1 MQHRTAA
8 RTLVGAAALTFAVT
22 VIPAANAA
30 PTAALDVSQRLAPT
44 TLYYDDSQAA
54 EFRSAVVA
62 GAGSWNSTVSN
73 VRLVEATAG
82 QRADIRVIA
91 FDGWPQSTLGP
102 IRPGGRQ
109 GTVYFGREAVN
120 EGYNTVRIAAHEL
133 GHSLGLPDAK
143 PGPCSSLMSGSTG
156 GVSCTNA
163 TPNAAERARVQA
175 DYASAAVAQ
184 IPFSGRSVVDAP

>member
-1 MQHRTAA
+1 MLHRTAA
-8 RTLVGAAALTFAVT
+8 RTLVGAAALTLAVT
-22 VIPAANAA
+22 VTPAANAA
-30 PTAALDVSQRLAPT
+30 TAAAPDASRRLAPT

-102 IRPGGRQ
+102 VRPGGRQ
-109 GTVYFGREAVN
+109 GTVYFGREAVD
-120 EGYNTVRIAAHEL
+120 EGYNTTRIAAHEL

-163 TPNAAERARVQA
+163 LPNAAERARVQSN
-175 DYASAAVAQ
+175 YASGAAA
-184 IPFSGRSVVDAP
+184 PSVFGDRTIVDAP

>member
-1 MQHRTAA
+1 MPHRTAA
-8 RTLVGAAALTFAVT
+8 RTLIGAAALTLTVTAV
-22 VIPAANAA
+22 PAANAA
-30 PTAALDVSQRLAPT
+30 PAAAPGASQRLAPI

-62 GAGSWNSTVSN
+62 GAGSWNSSVSN
-73 VRLVEATAG
+73 VRLVEATGG

-102 IRPGGRQ
+102 VRSGGRQ

-163 TPNAAERARVQA
+163 TPNASERARVQSN
-175 DYASAAVAQ
+175 YASGAVAQ
-184 IPFSGRSVVDAP
+184 NAFSGWTLVDAP

>member
-1 MQHRTAA
+1 
-8 RTLVGAAALTFAVT
+8 
-22 VIPAANAA
+22 
-30 PTAALDVSQRLAPT
+30 
-44 TLYYDDSQAA
+44 
-54 EFRSAVVA
+54 
-62 GAGSWNSTVSN
+62 VSN

-102 IRPGGRQ
+102 VRSGGRQ

-163 TPNAAERARVQA
+163 LPNAAERARAQSN
-175 DYASAAVAQ
+175 YASGAGAQ
-184 IPFSGRSVVDAP
+184 SAFSGRTMVDAP

>member
-1 MQHRTAA
+1 MPHRTAA
-8 RTLVGAAALTFAVT
+8 RTLIGAAALTLTVTAV
-22 VIPAANAA
+22 PAANAA
-30 PTAALDVSQRLAPT
+30 SAAAPGASQRLAPT

-62 GAGSWNSTVSN
+62 GAGSWNSSVSN
-73 VRLVEATAG
+73 VRLVEATGG

-102 IRPGGRQ
+102 VRSGGRQ

-163 TPNAAERARVQA
+163 TPNASERARVQSN
-175 DYASAAVAQ
+175 YASGAVAQ
-184 IPFSGRSVVDAP
+184 NAFSGRTLVDAP

>member
-1 MQHRTAA
+1 MPHRTAA
-8 RTLVGAAALTFAVT
+8 RTFIGAAALTLTVT
-22 VIPAANAA
+22 VVPAANAA
-30 PTAALDVSQRLAPT
+30 PAAAPGASPRLAPT

-62 GAGSWNSTVSN
+62 GAGSWNSSVSN
-73 VRLVEATAG
+73 VRLVEATGG

-102 IRPGGRQ
+102 VRSGGRQ

-163 TPNAAERARVQA
+163 TPNASERARVQSN
-175 DYASAAVAQ
+175 YASGAVAQ
-184 IPFSGRSVVDAP
+184 NAFSGRTLVDAP